1 MLNQIQQID
10 RKLDLDLDISKYE
23 SKTQEIAKQILSGTE
38 KSSVWAKLS
47 QIKDELRLD
56 DKLMAWTMAN
66 DGLRVQLFRLIDCL
80 PALQSKA
87 EIARHMQEYLASDA
101 VEVPALRS
109 LLNFST
115 DNPHSIT
122 ATAAAT
128 TLATTVSTLA
138 KRYICGENLAAAT
151 KSIERLRRDRLAF
164 TMDLLGEAVISEVE
178 AQSYLDRYL
187 AMMEN
192 LSDRAKNWEIVEQID
207 RSSGEDLKRVQVSVK
222 LSALYSQFDPL
233 APIETTA
240 KVSEPARVLLRK
252 AKELGCGIHFD
263 MEQYEFKSLTLQILK
278 QVLTEPEFID
288 RTDVGITLQGYL
300 RDSERDLHELIEW
313 AKERGRPITV
323 RLVKGA
329 YWDRE
334 TIRAHQQGWAVPV
347 FFDKVSTDANYERLI
362 QILLENHQYLYA
374 AIGSHNARSLAKA
387 IAIVQTLNIPSR
399 SFEVQCLYG
408 MGDRFTKAIADM
420 GYRVRVYCP
429 FGELIPG
436 MSYLIRRLLE
446 NTANSSF
453 LRMSNESRELA
464 ELVAAPVMTDRDRT
478 YTSAPATTSFDGF
491 VRETLPCKGRASS
504 GFVNAS
510 DLDYAIASDRDAAHT
525 ALEQVRD
532 RFGEIYLPIIDGRT
546 VATENYIESVNPAN
560 STQVVGKIGLASIE
574 QADAAVKSAKSAFTS
589 WKQLSAQRRGDI
601 LRQAADLMESQRAE
615 LAAWITW
622 EVAKPIRESD
632 AEVSEAIDFCR
643 YYAKEM
649 ERLESGVQRNLPGE
663 DNTYIYQP
671 RGVVVVISP
680 WNFPLAIAMGMSVAA
695 IAAGNPVILKP
706 AEQSSVIGAK
716 IGEILQAAGLPT
728 GVFTYLPAKGSTV
741 GAHLVKHPDVHLI
754 AFTGSQQVGCQIV
767 AEAAILRPNQKHMK
781 RVIAEMGGKNGIII
795 DESADLDQA
804 VVGVMNSTFGF
815 AGQKCSACSRAIV
828 LAPVY
833 DNFLDRLVAATKSLT
848 VGEAY
853 LPDTKLSAVIDAAA
867 QANIQRYIEQGK
879 ETAKLALEMPVPD
892 RGFYVSPTIFSE
904 VAPDSAIAQE
914 EIFGPVLAV
923 IKANNFDEALAIAN
937 GTNFALTGGLYS
949 RTPSHIDRAYREFE
963 VGNLYINRGITGAL
977 VDRHPFG
984 GFKLSGIGSKAGGR
998 DYLLQFLEPRS
1009 ITENTQR
1016 QGFAPGIVS

>member
-1 MLNQIQQID
+1 MISQTQQ
-10 RKLDLDLDISKYE
+10 KNLVSNLDTSKYE
-23 SKTQEIAKQILSGTE
+23 AKTQEIAKKILSGSE
-38 KSSVWAKLS
+38 KSSLWAKLS
-47 QIKDELRLD
+47 QLKDDLRLD
-56 DKLMAWTMAN
+56 DKLMAWTMEN
-66 DGLRVQLFRLIDCL
+66 EGLRVQLFRLIDCL
-80 PALQSKA
+80 PALQSKS
-87 EIARHMQEYLASDA
+87 EIARHMHEYLASNA
-101 VEVPALRS
+101 VDVPALRS

-115 DNPHSIT
+115 DNPNSIT
-122 ATAAAT
+122 ATTAAIALST
-128 TLATTVSTLA
+128 SVATLA
-138 KRYICGENLAAAT
+138 KRYICGENLPEAT
-151 KSIERLRRDRLAF
+151 KSIERLRRDRFAF

-178 AQSYLDRYL
+178 AGDYLNRYI
-187 AMMEN
+187 AMMED
-192 LSDRAKNWEIVEQID
+192 LSSKAKSWGLIDQID
-207 RSSGEDLKRVQVSVK
+207 QADGEALKRVQVSVK
-222 LSALYSQFDPL
+222 LSAFYSQFDPL
-233 APIETTA
+233 DPVKTTE
-240 KVSEPARVLLRK
+240 KVSEPARILLRK

-278 QVLTEPEFID
+278 QVLTEPEFCD

-300 RDSERDLHELIEW
+300 RDSEQDLLALVEW
-313 AKERGRPITV
+313 AKQRGKPVTV

-334 TIRAHQQGWAVPV
+334 TIRSYQQAWALPV
-347 FFDKVSTDANYERLI
+347 FSDKVSTDANYESLI
-362 QILLENHQYLYA
+362 QILLENYQYLYA

-399 SFEVQCLYG
+399 AFEAQCLYG
-408 MGDRFTKAIADM
+408 MGDKFAKAIADM

-453 LRMSNESRELA
+453 LRMSGSESRSIN
-464 ELVAAPVMTDRDRT
+464 ELVASPVMTDRDFNYKGAR
-478 YTSAPATTSFDGF
+478 AVNVFDGF
-491 VRETLPCKGRASS
+491 VNSS
-504 GFVNAS
+504 
-510 DLDYAIASDRDAAHT
+510 DRDYAITSDREAAQT
-525 ALEQVRD
+525 ALQTVRNQL
-532 RFGEIYLPIIDGRT
+532 GKTYLPIINGQA
-546 VATENYIESVNPAN
+546 VQTESYAESVNPAN
-560 STQVVGKIGLASIE
+560 SSEVVGKIGLASIE
-574 QADAAVKSAKSAFTS
+574 QADEAVKYAKTAFAGWKKLSAK
-589 WKQLSAQRRGDI
+589 QRGDI
-601 LRQAADLMESQRAE
+601 LRKAADIMETQREE
-615 LAAWITW
+615 LTAWICW
-622 EVAKPIRESD
+622 EVAKPIREGD

-649 ERLESGVQRNLPGE
+649 ERLESGEQRNIPGE

-680 WNFPLAIAMGMSVAA
+680 WNFPFAIALGMSVAA
-695 IAAGNPVILKP
+695 IAAGNTVILKP
-706 AEQSSVIGAK
+706 AEQSSVIGSK
-716 IGEILQAAGLPT
+716 IAEVLQAAGLPI

-741 GAHLVKHPDVHLI
+741 GSHLVKHPDVHLI

-767 AEAAILRPNQKHMK
+767 TEASILRSRQKHMK
-781 RVIAEMGGKNGIII
+781 RVIAEMGGKNGIIV

-833 DNFLDRLVAATKSLT
+833 DNFLERLVEATRSLK
-848 VGEAY
+848 VGEAH
-853 LPDTKLSAVIDAAA
+853 LPDTKLSAVIDGAA
-867 QANIQRYIEQGK
+867 QRNIQGYIAKGK
-879 ETAKLALEMPVPD
+879 ETAKLAYEGQVPD
-892 RGFYVSPTIFSE
+892 HGFYVSPTIFSD
-904 VAPDSAIAQE
+904 VDPDSAIAQE

-923 IKANNFDEALAIAN
+923 IKAQSFDEAIAIAN

-949 RTPSHIDRAYREFE
+949 RTPSHIERAYREFE

-1016 QGFAPGIVS
+1016 QGFAPLDGIE

>member
-1 MLNQIQQID
+1 MTAQAQQSDRIFGTSIEID
-10 RKLDLDLDISKYE
+10 KYE
-23 SKTQEIAKQILSGTE
+23 SLTQEIAQQILSGTDRD
-38 KSSVWAKLS
+38 SIWAKLS
-47 QIKDELRLD
+47 QLKDDLRID
-56 DKLMAWTMAN
+56 DKLMAWTMEN

-101 VEVPALRS
+101 IEVPALRS

-115 DNPHSIT
+115 DNPNSIT

-128 TLATTVSTLA
+128 TLATAVATLA
-138 KRYICGENLAAAT
+138 KRYICGENLAAASKT
-151 KSIERLRRDRLAF
+151 IERLRRERLAF
-164 TMDLLGEAVISEVE
+164 TLDLLGEAVISEME
-178 AQSYLDRYL
+178 AQGYLDRYL
-187 AMMEN
+187 AIMAD
-192 LSDRAKNWEIVEQID
+192 LTDRAQKWDTNLQID
-207 RSSGEDLKRVQVSVK
+207 RADGETLHRVQVSVK
-222 LSALYSQFDPL
+222 LSALYSQFDPID
-233 APIETTA
+233 PIKTTE
-240 KVSEPARVLLRK
+240 KVSEPARILLRK
-252 AKELGCGIHFD
+252 AKELGCDLHFD

-278 QVLTEPEFID
+278 QVLIEPEFRD

-300 RDSERDLHELIEW
+300 RDTERDLVELIAW
-313 AKERGRPITV
+313 AKERGQPITV

-334 TIRAHQQGWAVPV
+334 TIHAHQQGWAVPV
-347 FFDKVSTDANYERLI
+347 FFDKVSTDANYERLT
-362 QILLENHQYLYA
+362 QILLEHHQYLYA

-387 IAIVQTLNIPSR
+387 IAIVRELKIPSR
-399 SFEVQCLYG
+399 AVEFQCLYG
-408 MGDRFTKAIADM
+408 MGDKFTKAIADM

-453 LRMSNESRELA
+453 LRISGSASRDLA
-464 ELVAAPVMTDRDRT
+464 KLVAAPVMTDRDLN
-478 YTSAPATTSFDGF
+478 YNGAPASNSF
-491 VRETLPCKGRASS
+491 E

-510 DLDYAIASDRDAAHT
+510 DRDYAIADERAAVQA
-525 ALEQVRD
+525 ALTKVLDQ
-532 RFGEIYLPIIDGRT
+532 FGNTYLPIIDDRS
-546 VATENYIESVNPAN
+546 VPTEDYIESVNPAN
-560 STQVVGKIGLASIE
+560 FSQVVGKIGLANIE
-574 QADAAVKSAKSAFTS
+574 QADAAVKSAKSAVTT
-589 WKQLSAQRRGDI
+589 WKQFSAQYRGDI
-601 LRQAADLMESQRAE
+601 LRRAADLMEAQRAE

-622 EVAKPIRESD
+622 EVAKPMRESD

-643 YYAKEM
+643 YYAQEM
-649 ERLESGVQRNLPGE
+649 ERIESGVQRNLPGE
-663 DNTYIYQP
+663 ENTYIYQP

-695 IAAGNPVILKP
+695 IAAGNTVILKP
-706 AEQSSVIGAK
+706 AEQSSVVGAK
-716 IGEILQAAGLPT
+716 IAEILHAAGLPV
-728 GVFTYLPAKGSTV
+728 GVFNYLPAKGSTV

-754 AFTGSQQVGCQIV
+754 AFTGSQQVGCQII
-767 AEAAILRPNQKHMK
+767 AEAAILRPGQKHIK
-781 RVIAEMGGKNGIII
+781 RVIAEMGGKNGIIV

-833 DNFLDRLVAATKSLT
+833 DNFLDRLVAATRSLT
-848 VGEAY
+848 VGAAH
-853 LPDTKLSAVIDAAA
+853 LPDTQLSAVIDADA
-867 QANIQRYIEQGK
+867 QAKIQQYITTGK

-892 RGFYVSPTIFSE
+892 DGYYVSPTIFSE
-904 VAPDSAIAQE
+904 VDPHSAIAQE

-923 IKANNFDEALAIAN
+923 IKAANFDEALSIAN
-937 GTNFALTGGLYS
+937 DTNFALTGGLYS
-949 RTPSHIDRAYREFE
+949 RTPSHIDRAYQEFE

-977 VDRHPFG
+977 VDRQPFG
-984 GFKLSGIGSKAGGR
+984 GFKLSGVGSKAGGR

-1016 QGFAPGIVS
+1016 QGFAPSVLT

>member
-1 MLNQIQQID
+1 MVSQTQQAGRSFD
-10 RKLDLDLDISKYE
+10 TSLDASKYE
-23 SKTQEIAKQILSGTE
+23 AKTQEIAKKILSGND
-38 KSSVWAKLS
+38 KSSFWSKLS

-56 DKLMAWTMAN
+56 DKLMAWTMEN
-66 DGLRVQLFRLIDCL
+66 EGLRVQLFRLIDCL

-101 VEVPALRS
+101 VEVPALRA

-115 DNPHSIT
+115 DNPNSIP

-128 TLATTVSTLA
+128 TLSTAVATLA
-138 KRYICGENLAAAT
+138 KRYICGENLSEAT
-151 KSIERLRRDRLAF
+151 KSIEKLRRDRFGF

-178 AQSYLDRYL
+178 AGEYLNRYI
-187 AMMEN
+187 AMMED
-192 LSDRAKNWEIVEQID
+192 LSGKAKAWGLIDQID
-207 RSSGEDLKRVQVSVK
+207 KADGEELKRVQVSVK
-222 LSALYSQFDPL
+222 LSAFYSQFDPL
-233 APIETTA
+233 DPVKTTE
-240 KVSEPARVLLRK
+240 KVSEPARILLRK
-252 AKELGCGIHFD
+252 AQILGCGIHFD

-278 QVLTEPEFID
+278 QVLMEPEFRD

-300 RDSERDLHELIEW
+300 RDSEKDLRDLVEW
-313 AKERGRPITV
+313 AKLRGKPVTV

-334 TIRAHQQGWAVPV
+334 TIRSYQQGWALPV
-347 FFDKVSTDANYERLI
+347 FSDKVSTDANYERLI

-399 SFEVQCLYG
+399 AFETQCLYG
-408 MGDRFTKAIADM
+408 MGDKFAKAIADM

-429 FGELIPG
+429 FGDLIPG

-453 LRMSNESRELA
+453 LRISGEGVDISKLI
-464 ELVAAPVMTDRDRT
+464 AAPVMTERDAN
-478 YTSAPATTSFDGF
+478 YNGAPALNIFDGF
-491 VRETLPCKGRASS
+491 VNSS
-504 GFVNAS
+504 
-510 DLDYAIASDRDAAHT
+510 DRDYAINEERETAQT
-525 ALEQVRD
+525 ALQQVR
-532 RFGEIYLPIIDGRT
+532 RQLGKTYLPIINGQSVQTD
-546 VATENYIESVNPAN
+546 NYVESVNPAN
-560 STQVVGKIGLASIE
+560 SSQVVGKIGLASIE
-574 QADAAVKSAKSAFTS
+574 QAEEAVQVAKNAFASWKKLSAKE
-589 WKQLSAQRRGDI
+589 RGDI
-601 LRQAADLMESQRAE
+601 LRKAADIMEEKREE
-615 LAAWITW
+615 LVAWICW
-622 EVAKPIRESD
+622 EVAKPIREGD
-632 AEVSEAIDFCR
+632 GEVSEAIDFCR

-680 WNFPLAIAMGMSVAA
+680 WNFPFAIALGMSVGA
-695 IAAGNPVILKP
+695 IAAGNTVILKP

-716 IGEILQAAGLPT
+716 IAEVLQAVGLPQ

-741 GAHLVKHPDVHLI
+741 GSHLVKHPDVHLI

-767 AEAAILRPNQKHMK
+767 TEASILRPKQKHMK
-781 RVIAEMGGKNGIII
+781 RVIAEMGGKNGIIV

-804 VVGVMNSTFGF
+804 VVGVMNSAFGF

-833 DNFLDRLVAATKSLT
+833 DNFLERLVEATRSLK
-848 VGEAY
+848 VGEAH
-853 LPDTKLSAVIDAAA
+853 LPDTKFSAVIDGAA
-867 QANIQRYIEQGK
+867 QKNILNYIAKGK
-879 ETAKLALEMPVPD
+879 ETAKLAFEGEVPNH
-892 RGFYVSPTIFSE
+892 GFYVPPTIFSD
-904 VAPDSAIAQE
+904 VDPDSAIAQE

-923 IKANNFDEALAIAN
+923 IKAQSFDEALAIAN

-949 RTPSHIDRAYREFE
+949 RTPSHIERAYREFE

-1016 QGFAPGIVS
+1016 QGFAPLDGIE

>member
-1 MLNQIQQID
+1 MTVQIQPID
-10 RKLDLDLDISKYE
+10 RDFDISPEIDKYE
-23 SKTQEIAKQILSGTE
+23 STTQELANRILSGTDRD
-38 KSSVWAKLS
+38 SIWAKLS
-47 QIKDELRLD
+47 QLKEDLRID
-56 DKLMAWTMAN
+56 DKLMAWTMEN
-66 DGLRVQLFRLIDCL
+66 ESLRVQLFRLIDCL

-101 VEVPALRS
+101 IEVPALRS

-115 DNPHSIT
+115 DNPNSIT

-128 TLATTVSTLA
+128 TLATAVATLA
-138 KRYICGENLAAAT
+138 KRYICGENLAAASKT
-151 KSIERLRRDRLAF
+151 IERLRRERLAF
-164 TMDLLGEAVISEVE
+164 TLDLLGEAVISETE
-178 AQSYLDRYL
+178 AQAYLDRYL
-187 AMMEN
+187 AIMAD
-192 LSDRAKNWEIVEQID
+192 LTDRAKNWQPIVQID
-207 RSSGEDLKRVQVSVK
+207 RAEDIALPRVQVSVK
-222 LSALYSQFDPL
+222 LSALYSQFDPID
-233 APIETTA
+233 PIKTTA
-240 KVSEPARVLLRK
+240 KVSEPARILLRR

-278 QVLTEPEFID
+278 QILIEPEFRD
-288 RTDVGITLQGYL
+288 RTDIGITLQGYL
-300 RDSERDLHELIEW
+300 RDSERDLIELIAW
-313 AKERGRPITV
+313 AKERGQPITV

-334 TIRAHQQGWAVPV
+334 TIHAHQQGWAVPV
-347 FFDKVSTDANYERLI
+347 FFDKVSTDANYERLV
-362 QILLENHQYLYA
+362 QILLEHHQYLYA

-387 IAIVQTLNIPSR
+387 IAIVQALNIPHR
-399 SFEVQCLYG
+399 AFEVQCLYG
-408 MGDRFTKAIADM
+408 MGDKFTKAIASM

-453 LRMSNESRELA
+453 LRISSESRDLA
-464 ELVAAPVMTDRDRT
+464 KLVAAPVMSDRDRT
-478 YTSAPATTSFDGF
+478 YTGAPATTSFDGF
-491 VRETLPCKGRASS
+491 I
-504 GFVNAS
+504 NAS
-510 DLDYAIASDRDAAHT
+510 DRDYAIADERTAVQAALNKVLT
-525 ALEQVRD
+525 E
-532 RFGEIYLPIIDGRT
+532 FGNTYLPIIDGRT
-546 VATENYIESVNPAN
+546 VETENYIESVNPAN
-560 STQVVGKIGLASIE
+560 SSQVVGKIGLADIQQAESAIE
-574 QADAAVKSAKSAFTS
+574 AAKSAFTT
-589 WKQLSAQRRGDI
+589 WKKLSAKHRGEI
-601 LRQAADLMESQRAE
+601 LRTAADLMETRRAE

-622 EVAKPIRESD
+622 EVAKPMRESD

-643 YYAKEM
+643 YYAQEM

-695 IAAGNPVILKP
+695 IAAGNTVILKP
-706 AEQSSVIGAK
+706 AEQSSVVGAK
-716 IGEILQAAGLPT
+716 IAEILHAAGLPA
-728 GVFTYLPAKGSTV
+728 GVFNYLPAIGSTV

-754 AFTGSQQVGCQIV
+754 AFTGSQQVGCQII
-767 AEAAILRPNQKHMK
+767 AEAAILRPGQKHIK
-781 RVIAEMGGKNGIII
+781 RVIAEMGGKNGIIV

-833 DNFLDRLVAATKSLT
+833 DNFRDRLVAATRSLT
-848 VGEAY
+848 VGAAH
-853 LPDTKLSAVIDAAA
+853 LPDTQLSAVIDADA
-867 QANIQRYIEQGK
+867 QAKIQHYIAKGK

-892 RGFYVSPTIFSE
+892 GGFYISPTIFSD
-904 VAPDSAIAQE
+904 VDPHSAIAQE

-923 IKANNFDEALAIAN
+923 IKAANFDEALNIAN
-937 GTNFALTGGLYS
+937 DTNFALTGGLYS
-949 RTPSHIDRAYREFE
+949 RTPSHIDRAYQEFE

-977 VDRHPFG
+977 VDRQPFG
-984 GFKLSGIGSKAGGR
+984 GFKLSGVGSKAGGR

-1016 QGFAPGIVS
+1016 QGFAPSVQMD

>member
-1 MLNQIQQID
+1 VVSQTQQANS
-10 RKLDLDLDISKYE
+10 KFESSLDISRYE
-23 SKTQEIAKQILSGTE
+23 AKTQEIAKKILSGTE
-38 KSSVWAKLS
+38 KSSLWAKLS
-47 QIKDELRLD
+47 QLKDELRLD
-56 DKLMAWTMAN
+56 DKLMAWTMEN
-66 DGLRVQLFRLIDCL
+66 EGLRVQLFRLIDCL

-101 VEVPALRS
+101 VEVPALRA

-115 DNPHSIT
+115 DNPNSIT
-122 ATAAAT
+122 AIAAAT
-128 TLATTVSTLA
+128 TLSTAVGTLA
-138 KRYICGENLAAAT
+138 KRYICGENLGEAT
-151 KSIERLRRDRLAF
+151 KSIEKLRRDRFGF

-178 AQSYLDRYL
+178 AEGYLNRYIG
-187 AMMEN
+187 MMED
-192 LSDRAKNWEIVEQID
+192 LSNKAKNWGLIDQID
-207 RSSGEDLKRVQVSVK
+207 KADSEELKRVQVSVK
-222 LSALYSQFDPL
+222 LSAFYSQFDPL
-233 APIETTA
+233 DPIKTTER
-240 KVSEPARVLLRK
+240 VSEPARVLLRK
-252 AKELGCGIHFD
+252 AQALGCGIHFD

-278 QVLTEPEFID
+278 QVLTEPEFCD
-288 RTDVGITLQGYL
+288 RSDVGITIQGYL
-300 RDSERDLHELIEW
+300 RDSEQDLLELVAW
-313 AKERGRPITV
+313 AKQRGKPVTV

-334 TIRAHQQGWAVPV
+334 TIRSYQQGWALPV
-347 FFDKVSTDANYERLI
+347 FSDKVSTDANYERLI

-399 SFEVQCLYG
+399 AFEAQCLYG
-408 MGDRFTKAIADM
+408 MGDKFAKAIADM

-429 FGELIPG
+429 FGDLIPG

-453 LRMSNESRELA
+453 LRISGSESRSIN
-464 ELVAAPVMTDRDRT
+464 ELVAAPVITDRDRNYAGT
-478 YTSAPATTSFDGF
+478 PVQNVFDN
-491 VRETLPCKGRASS
+491 
-504 GFVNAS
+504 FVNSS
-510 DLDYAIASDRDAAHT
+510 DRDYAITSDREAAQA
-525 ALEQVRD
+525 ALQKVRNQL
-532 RFGEIYLPIIDGRT
+532 GKTYLPIINGQA
-546 VATENYIESVNPAN
+546 VQTENYVESVNPAN
-560 STQVVGKIGLASIE
+560 SSEVVGKIGLASIE
-574 QADAAVKSAKSAFTS
+574 QAEEAVKSAKSAFAS
-589 WKQLSAQRRGDI
+589 WKKLSAKQRGDI
-601 LRQAADLMESQRAE
+601 LRKAADIMEDQREE
-615 LAAWITW
+615 LIAWICW
-622 EVAKPIRESD
+622 EVAKPIREGD
-632 AEVSEAIDFCR
+632 GEVSEAIDFCR

-649 ERLESGVQRNLPGE
+649 ERLESGVQRHIPGE

-680 WNFPLAIAMGMSVAA
+680 WNFPFAIALGMSVAA
-695 IAAGNPVILKP
+695 IAAGNTVILKP

-716 IGEILQAAGLPT
+716 IAEVLQAAGLPT

-741 GAHLVKHPDVHLI
+741 GSHLVKHPDVHLI

-767 AEAAILRPNQKHMK
+767 TDASILRPKQKHMK
-781 RVIAEMGGKNGIII
+781 RVIAEMGGKNGIIV

-804 VVGVMNSTFGF
+804 VVGVMNSSFGF

-828 LAPVY
+828 LAPIY
-833 DNFLDRLVAATKSLT
+833 DNFMERLVEATRSLI
-848 VGEAY
+848 VGDAH

-867 QANIQRYIEQGK
+867 QRNIQNYIAKGK
-879 ETAKLALEMPVPD
+879 ETAKLAYEGEVPNH
-892 RGFYVSPTIFSE
+892 GFYVSPTIFGD
-904 VAPDSAIAQE
+904 VDPNSAIAQE

-923 IKANNFDEALAIAN
+923 IKAQSFDEALAIAN
-937 GTNFALTGGLYS
+937 GTDFALTGGLYS
-949 RTPSHIDRAYREFE
+949 RTPSHIERAYREFE

-1016 QGFAPGIVS
+1016 QGFAPLDGIE

>member
-1 MLNQIQQID
+1 MTVQIQQID
-10 RKLDLDLDISKYE
+10 RNLDPVVDIDRYE
-23 SKTQEIAKQILSGTE
+23 SKTQAIANRILSGTDRD
-38 KSSVWAKLS
+38 SMWSRLS
-47 QIKDELRLD
+47 QFKEDLRID
-56 DKLMAWTMAN
+56 DKLMAWTMEN
-66 DGLRVQLFRLIDCL
+66 EGLRVQLFRLIDCL

-87 EIARHMQEYLASDA
+87 EIARHMQAYLASDSID
-101 VEVPALRS
+101 VPALRS

-115 DNPHSIT
+115 DNPNSIT

-128 TLATTVSTLA
+128 TLATAVSTLA
-138 KRYICGENLAAAT
+138 KRYICGENLAAASKT
-151 KSIERLRRDRLAF
+151 IERLRRDRLAF
-164 TMDLLGEAVISEVE
+164 TLDLLGEAVISEAE
-178 AQSYLDRYL
+178 AQAYLDRYL
-187 AMMEN
+187 AIMAD
-192 LSDRAKNWEIVEQID
+192 LTDRAKNWESIAQID
-207 RSSGEDLKRVQVSVK
+207 LAEGSIIPRIQVSVK
-222 LSALYSQFDPL
+222 LSALYSQFDPID
-233 APIETTA
+233 PVTTTA

-278 QVLTEPEFID
+278 QLLIEPEFRD
-288 RTDVGITLQGYL
+288 RTDVGITIQGYL
-300 RDSERDLHELIEW
+300 RGSERDLIDLIAW
-313 AKERGRPITV
+313 AKERDRPITV

-334 TIRAHQQGWAVPV
+334 TIQAHQQGWPVPV
-347 FFDKVSTDANYERLI
+347 FFDKVSTDANYERLV

-387 IAIVQTLNIPSR
+387 IAIVQTLNIPHR
-399 SFEVQCLYG
+399 AFEVQCLYG
-408 MGDRFTKAIADM
+408 MGDKFTKAIANM

-453 LRMSNESRELA
+453 LRMSSESQDLTK
-464 ELVAAPVMTDRDRT
+464 LVAAPVMTDRDRH
-478 YTSAPATTSFDGF
+478 YDNAPASNSFEGF
-491 VRETLPCKGRASS
+491 T
-504 GFVNAS
+504 NAS
-510 DLDYAIASDRDAAHT
+510 DRDYAIATERTAVET
-525 ALEQVRD
+525 ALTKVLGE
-532 RFGEIYLPIIDGRT
+532 FGKTYLPIIDSRT
-546 VATENYIESVNPAN
+546 IQTENYVESINPAN
-560 STQVVGKIGLASIE
+560 SSQVIGKIGLASIE
-574 QADAAVKSAKSAFTS
+574 QADAAVKSAKSAFTA
-589 WKQLSAQRRGDI
+589 WKQLSAQHRGDI
-601 LRQAADLMESQRAE
+601 LRRAADLMETQRAE

-643 YYAKEM
+643 YYALEM

-671 RGVVVVISP
+671 RGVVAVISP

-695 IAAGNPVILKP
+695 IAAGNTVILKP
-706 AEQSSVIGAK
+706 AEQSSVVGAK
-716 IGEILQAAGLPT
+716 IAEILQAAGLPA
-728 GVFTYLPAKGSTV
+728 GVFNYLPGIGSTI
-741 GAHLVKHPDVHLI
+741 GAHLVEHPDVSLI
-754 AFTGSQQVGCQIV
+754 AFTGSQQVGCQII
-767 AEAAILRPNQKHMK
+767 ASAAILRPGQKHIK
-781 RVIAEMGGKNGIII
+781 RVIAEMGGKNGIIV
-795 DESADLDQA
+795 DESADLDRA

-815 AGQKCSACSRAIV
+815 AGQKCSACSRTIV

-833 DNFLDRLVAATKSLT
+833 DNFLDRLVAATRSLT
-848 VGEAY
+848 VGAAH

-867 QANIQRYIEQGK
+867 QSKIQEYIAKGK
-879 ETAKLALEMPVPD
+879 QTAKLALEMPVPD
-892 RGFYVSPTIFSE
+892 GGFYVSPTIFSE
-904 VAPDSAIAQE
+904 VDPHSAIAQE

-923 IKANNFDEALAIAN
+923 IKATNFDAALNIAN
-937 GTNFALTGGLYS
+937 DTNFALTGGLYS

-977 VDRHPFG
+977 VDRQPFG
-984 GFKLSGIGSKAGGR
+984 GFKLSGVGSKAGGR

-1016 QGFAPGIVS
+1016 QGFAPSVLT

>member
-1 MLNQIQQID
+1 MLEQMQQVTQ
-10 RKLDLDLDISKYE
+10 KSDLDLDISKYE
-23 SKTQEIAKQILSGTE
+23 SPTQAIAKQILSGAE
-38 KSSVWAKLS
+38 RSSIWAKIS
-47 QIKDELRLD
+47 QIKDELRID

-87 EIARHMQEYLASDA
+87 EVARHMQEYLASDA

-115 DNPHSIT
+115 DNPHSIA

-128 TLATTVSTLA
+128 TLATAIATLA

-151 KSIERLRRDRLAF
+151 KTIERLRRDRLAF
-164 TMDLLGEAVISEVE
+164 TMDLLGEAVISETE
-178 AQSYLDRYL
+178 AKSYLDRYL

-192 LSDRAKNWEIVEQID
+192 LANEAKNWGNVDRID
-207 RSSGEDLKRVQVSVK
+207 RANGDALDRVQVSVK

-233 APIETTA
+233 APVKTTE
-240 KVSEPARVLLRK
+240 KVSEPARILLRT
-252 AKELGCGIHFD
+252 AKELGCGVHFD

-278 QVLTEPEFID
+278 QVLTEPEFSD
-288 RTDVGITLQGYL
+288 RTDIGITLQGYL
-300 RDSERDLHELIEW
+300 RDSERDLLELISW

-334 TIRAHQQGWAVPV
+334 TIHAHQQGWAVPV
-347 FFDKVSTDANYERLI
+347 FFDKVSTDANYERLT

-387 IAIVQTLNIPSR
+387 IAIVQALDIPSR
-399 SFEVQCLYG
+399 AFEVQCLYG
-408 MGDRFTKAIADM
+408 MGDKFTKAIADM

-453 LRMSNESRELA
+453 LRISGESRDLA
-464 ELVAAPVMTDRDRT
+464 QLVAAPVITDRDRD
-478 YTSAPATTSFDGF
+478 YTGAPASNHFD
-491 VRETLPCKGRASS
+491 

-510 DLDYAIASDRDAAHT
+510 DRDYAIVGEREAAQS
-525 ALEQVRD
+525 ALQTVRD
-532 RFGEIYLPIIDGRT
+532 RFGQTYLPIIDGRA
-546 VATENYIESVNPAN
+546 VPTEDYIESVNPAKCE
-560 STQVVGKIGLASIE
+560 QIVGKIGLASIE
-574 QADAAVKSAKSAFTS
+574 QADTAVKSAKLAFTA
-589 WKQLSAQRRGDI
+589 WKQLSARHRGDI
-601 LRQAADLMESQRAE
+601 LRKAADLMEAQRAE

-649 ERLESGVQRNLPGE
+649 ERLESGTQRNIPGE

-695 IAAGNPVILKP
+695 IAAGNTVILKP
-706 AEQSSVIGAK
+706 AEQSSVVGAK
-716 IGEILQAAGLPT
+716 IAEILQAAGLPAV
-728 GVFTYLPAKGSTV
+728 VFTYLPAIGATV
-741 GAHLVKHPDVHLI
+741 GAHLVKHPDVHTI

-767 AEAAILRPNQKHMK
+767 AEAAILRPKQKHMK

-833 DNFLDRLVAATKSLT
+833 DNFVNRLVAATRSLT
-848 VGEAY
+848 IGAAH
-853 LPDTKLSAVIDAAA
+853 LPDTKLSAVIDADA
-867 QANIQRYIEQGK
+867 QANIQRYIALGK

-923 IKANNFDEALAIAN
+923 IKAESFDQALTIAN
-937 GTNFALTGGLYS
+937 NTNFALTGGLYS
-949 RTPSHIDRAYREFE
+949 RTPSHIDRAYQEFE

-1016 QGFAPGIVS
+1016 QGFAPSVLT

>member
-1 MLNQIQQID
+1 MLNQVQQLNQ
-10 RKLDLDLDISKYE
+10 KSDLDLDISKYE
-23 SKTQEIAKQILSGTE
+23 SNTQVIAKRILSGTE

-47 QIKDELRLD
+47 QIKDELRLN

-87 EIARHMQEYLASDA
+87 EIARHMQEYLASNA

-122 ATAAAT
+122 AAAAAT

-151 KSIERLRRDRLAF
+151 KTIERLRRDRLAF
-164 TMDLLGEAVISEVE
+164 TMDLLGEAVISELE

-187 AMMEN
+187 AMMED
-192 LSDRAKNWEIVEQID
+192 LADKAKNWETID
-207 RSSGEDLKRVQVSVK
+207 RIDKADGESLNRVQVSVK
-222 LSALYSQFDPL
+222 LSAFYSQFDPID
-233 APIETTA
+233 PITTTQ
-240 KVSEPARVLLRK
+240 KVSEPARILLRK

-263 MEQYEFKSLTLQILK
+263 MEQYEFKSLTLEILK

-300 RDSERDLHELIEW
+300 RDSERDLRELVEW
-313 AKERGRPITV
+313 AKERGRPVTV

-362 QILLENHQYLYA
+362 QILLEHHQYLYA

-399 SFEVQCLYG
+399 AFEVQCLYG
-408 MGDRFTKAIADM
+408 MGDKFTKAIADM

-453 LRMSNESRELA
+453 LRISGESPDLA
-464 ELVAAPVMTDRDRT
+464 ELTAAPIMTDLDRT
-478 YTSAPATTSFDGF
+478 YNGAPATNSFD
-491 VRETLPCKGRASS
+491 

-510 DLDYAIASDRDAAHT
+510 DRDFAIASDRDISQT
-525 ALEQVRD
+525 ALEKVRD
-532 RFGEIYLPIIDGRT
+532 RFGEIYLPIIDGQI
-546 VATENYIESVNPAN
+546 VQTENYIESVNPAN

-589 WKQLSAQRRGDI
+589 WKQLSAHQRGDI
-601 LRQAADLMESQRAE
+601 LRKAADLMESQRAE

-632 AEVSEAIDFCR
+632 GEVSEAIDFCR

-680 WNFPLAIAMGMSVAA
+680 WNFPFAIALGMSAAA
-695 IAAGNPVILKP
+695 IAAGNTAILKP
-706 AEQSSVIGAK
+706 AEQSSVVGAK
-716 IGEILQAAGLPT
+716 IAEIFQAAGLPP

-828 LAPVY
+828 LSPVY
-833 DNFLDRLVAATKSLT
+833 DNFLDRLVAATRSLT
-848 VGEAY
+848 VGDAH

-867 QANIQRYIEQGK
+867 QANIQRYITIGK

-904 VAPDSAIAQE
+904 VDPNSAIAQE

-923 IKANNFDEALAIAN
+923 IKADNFDAALSIAN

-949 RTPSHIDRAYREFE
+949 RTPSHIDRAYQEFE

-1016 QGFAPGIVS
+1016 QGFAPSVLT

>member
-1 MLNQIQQID
+1 MISQTQQANLGFSNGFD
-10 RKLDLDLDISKYE
+10 SSLDASKYE
-23 SKTQEIAKQILSGTE
+23 AKTQEIAKKILSGTE
-38 KSSVWAKLS
+38 KSSIWAKLS
-47 QIKDELRLD
+47 QLKDDLRLD
-56 DKLMAWTMAN
+56 DKLMAWTMEN
-66 DGLRVQLFRLIDCL
+66 EGLRVQLFRLIDCL

-101 VEVPALRS
+101 VEVPALRA

-115 DNPHSIT
+115 DNPNSIT
-122 ATAAAT
+122 AIAAAT
-128 TLATTVSTLA
+128 TLSTAVGTLA
-138 KRYICGENLAAAT
+138 KRYICGENLTEAS
-151 KSIERLRRDRLAF
+151 KSIEKMRRDRFAF

-178 AQSYLDRYL
+178 AEGYLNRYIG
-187 AMMEN
+187 MMQD
-192 LSDRAKNWEIVEQID
+192 LSNKAKNWSVVDQID
-207 RSSGEDLKRVQVSVK
+207 KADGESLNRVQVSVK
-222 LSALYSQFDPL
+222 LSAFYSQFDPL
-233 APIETTA
+233 DPIKTTE
-240 KVSEPARVLLRK
+240 KVSEPARILLRK
-252 AKELGCGIHFD
+252 AKELGCSIHFD

-278 QVLTEPEFID
+278 QVLTEPEFCD

-300 RDSERDLHELIEW
+300 RDSEQDLCELVEW
-313 AKERGRPITV
+313 AKKRGKPVTV

-334 TIRAHQQGWAVPV
+334 TIRSYQQGWALSV
-347 FFDKVSTDANYERLI
+347 FSDKISTDANYERLI

-399 SFEVQCLYG
+399 AFEAQCLYG
-408 MGDRFTKAIADM
+408 MGDKFAKAIAEM
-420 GYRVRVYCP
+420 GYRVCIYCS

-453 LRMSNESRELA
+453 LRISSNESRSID
-464 ELVAAPVMTDRDRT
+464 ELVAAPMMTERDRN
-478 YTSAPATTSFDGF
+478 YDGTPPRNTF
-491 VRETLPCKGRASS
+491 E
-504 GFVNAS
+504 GFVNSS
-510 DLDYAIASDRDAAHT
+510 DRDYAITSDRQASQT
-525 ALEQVRD
+525 ALQKVRD
-532 RFGEIYLPIIDGRT
+532 QLGKTYLPIINGQA
-546 VATENYIESVNPAN
+546 VPSENYVESVNPAN
-560 STQVVGKIGLASIE
+560 FSQVVGKIGLASIE
-574 QADAAVKSAKSAFTS
+574 QAEAAVKSAKTAFAT
-589 WKQLSAQRRGDI
+589 WKKLSAKQRGDI
-601 LRQAADLMESQRAE
+601 LRKAADIMEAQREE
-615 LAAWITW
+615 LVAWITW
-622 EVAKPIRESD
+622 EVAKPVREGD
-632 AEVSEAIDFCR
+632 GEVSEAIDFCR

-649 ERLESGVQRNLPGE
+649 ERLESGVQRNIPGE

-680 WNFPLAIAMGMSVAA
+680 WNFPLAIALGMSVAA
-695 IAAGNPVILKP
+695 IAAGNTVILKP

-716 IGEILQAAGLPT
+716 IAEVLQAAGLPT

-741 GAHLVKHPDVHLI
+741 GSYLVKHPDVHLI

-767 AEAAILRPNQKHMK
+767 TEASILRPNQKHMK
-781 RVIAEMGGKNGIII
+781 RVIAEMGGKNGIIV

-833 DNFLDRLVAATKSLT
+833 DNFLERLVEATRSLI
-848 VGEAY
+848 VGDAH
-853 LPDTKLSAVIDAAA
+853 LPGTKLSAVIDAAA
-867 QANIQRYIEQGK
+867 QRNIQNYIATGK
-879 ETAKLALEMPVPD
+879 ETAKLAYEGKVPD
-892 RGFYVSPTIFSE
+892 HGFYVSPTIFSD
-904 VAPDSAIAQE
+904 VDPDSAIAQE

-923 IKANNFDEALAIAN
+923 IKAQSFDEALAIAN

-949 RTPSHIDRAYREFE
+949 RTPSHIERAYREFE

-1016 QGFAPGIVS
+1016 QGFAPLDGIE

>member
-1 MLNQIQQID
+1 MVSQTQQANTGFDIS
-10 RKLDLDLDISKYE
+10 LDVSKYE
-23 SKTQEIAKQILSGTE
+23 AKTQEIAKKILSGTE
-38 KSSVWAKLS
+38 KSSLWAKLS
-47 QIKDELRLD
+47 QLKDELRLD
-56 DKLMAWTMAN
+56 DKLMAWTMEN
-66 DGLRVQLFRLIDCL
+66 EGLRVQLFRLIDCL

-87 EIARHMQEYLASDA
+87 EIARHMHEYLASDA
-101 VEVPALRS
+101 VEVPALRA

-115 DNPHSIT
+115 DNPNSIT

-128 TLATTVSTLA
+128 TLSTAVGTLA
-138 KRYICGENLAAAT
+138 KRYICGENLAEAT
-151 KSIERLRRDRLAF
+151 KSIEKMRRDRFGF

-178 AQSYLDRYL
+178 AEGYLNRYIG
-187 AMMEN
+187 MMED
-192 LSDRAKNWEIVEQID
+192 LSNKAKNWSVVEQID
-207 RSSGEDLKRVQVSVK
+207 KADGESLNRVQVSVK
-222 LSALYSQFDPL
+222 LSAFYSQFDPL
-233 APIETTA
+233 DPVKTTE
-240 KVSEPARVLLRK
+240 KVSEPARILLRK
-252 AKELGCGIHFD
+252 AQELGCGIHFD
-263 MEQYEFKSLTLQILK
+263 MEQYEFKSLTLKILK
-278 QVLTEPEFID
+278 QVLTEPEFCD

-300 RDSERDLHELIEW
+300 RDSEQDLRGLVEW
-313 AKERGRPITV
+313 AKERGKPVTV

-334 TIRAHQQGWAVPV
+334 TIRSYQQGWALPV
-347 FFDKVSTDANYERLI
+347 FSDKVSTDANYERLI
-362 QILLENHQYLYA
+362 QVLLENHQYLYA

-399 SFEVQCLYG
+399 AFEVQCLYG
-408 MGDRFTKAIADM
+408 MGDKFAKAITEM
-420 GYRVRVYCP
+420 GYRVRIYCP

-453 LRMSNESRELA
+453 LRISGSESRSVN
-464 ELVAAPVMTDRDRT
+464 ELVAAPVITDRDRN
-478 YTSAPATTSFDGF
+478 YDGTPPRNTF
-491 VRETLPCKGRASS
+491 E
-504 GFVNAS
+504 GFVNSS
-510 DLDYAIASDRDAAHT
+510 DRDYAITSDREASQT
-525 ALEQVRD
+525 ALQKVRD
-532 RFGEIYLPIIDGRT
+532 QFGKTYLPIINGQP
-546 VATENYIESVNPAN
+546 VQTENYIESVNPAN
-560 STQVVGKIGLASIE
+560 SSQLVGKIGLASIE
-574 QADAAVKSAKSAFTS
+574 QADQAVKFAKSAFAS
-589 WKQLSAQRRGDI
+589 WKKLSAKQRGDI
-601 LRQAADLMESQRAE
+601 LRKAADIMEAQREE
-615 LAAWITW
+615 LTAWICW
-622 EVAKPIRESD
+622 EVAKPIREGD
-632 AEVSEAIDFCR
+632 GEVSEAIDFCR

-649 ERLESGVQRNLPGE
+649 ERLESGVQRNIPGE

-680 WNFPLAIAMGMSVAA
+680 WNFPFAIALGMSVAA
-695 IAAGNPVILKP
+695 IAAGNAVILKP

-716 IGEILQAAGLPT
+716 IAEVLQAAGLPT

-741 GAHLVKHPDVHLI
+741 GSHLVKHPDVHLI

-767 AEAAILRPNQKHMK
+767 TEASILRPNQKHMK

-833 DNFLDRLVAATKSLT
+833 DNFLERLVEATRSLK

-853 LPDTKLSAVIDAAA
+853 LPDTKLSAVIDGAA
-867 QANIQRYIEQGK
+867 QRNIQGYIAKGK
-879 ETAKLALEMPVPD
+879 ETAKLAYEGEVPD
-892 RGFYVSPTIFSE
+892 HGFYVSPTIFSD
-904 VAPDSAIAQE
+904 VDPDSAIAQE

-923 IKANNFDEALAIAN
+923 IKAQSFDEALAIAN

-949 RTPSHIDRAYREFE
+949 RTPSHIERAYREFE

-1016 QGFAPGIVS
+1016 QGFAPLDGIE

>member
-1 MLNQIQQID
+1 MTAQIQPID
-10 RKLDLDLDISKYE
+10 RNFGNSLDTDKYE
-23 SKTQEIAKQILSGTE
+23 SQTQEIAKQILSGTDRD
-38 KSSVWAKLS
+38 SIWAKLS
-47 QIKDELRLD
+47 QLKNDLRID
-56 DKLMAWTMAN
+56 DKLMAWTMEN

-87 EIARHMQEYLASDA
+87 KIARHMQEYLTSEAI
-101 VEVPALRS
+101 EVPALRS

-128 TLATTVSTLA
+128 TLATAVGTLA
-138 KRYICGENLAAAT
+138 KRYICGENLAAASKT
-151 KSIERLRRDRLAF
+151 IERLRRERWAF
-164 TMDLLGEAVISEVE
+164 TLDLLGEAVISEAE
-178 AQSYLDRYL
+178 AQGYLDRYL
-187 AMMEN
+187 AIMTD
-192 LSDRAKNWEIVEQID
+192 LADRAQKWEPSAQID
-207 RSSGEDLKRVQVSVK
+207 WADGGALNRVQVSVK
-222 LSALYSQFDPL
+222 LSALYSQFDPID
-233 APIETTA
+233 PVKTTE
-240 KVSEPARVLLRK
+240 KVSEPARILLRK
-252 AKELGCGIHFD
+252 AKELGCDLHFD

-278 QVLTEPEFID
+278 QVLIEPEFRD
-288 RTDVGITLQGYL
+288 RTDVGMTLQGYL
-300 RDSERDLHELIEW
+300 RDTESDLLALIAW
-313 AKERGRPITV
+313 AKERGQPITV

-334 TIRAHQQGWAVPV
+334 TIHAHQQGWAVPV
-347 FFDKVSTDANYERLI
+347 FFDKVSTDANYERLT
-362 QILLENHQYLYA
+362 QILLEHHQYLYA

-387 IAIVQTLNIPSR
+387 IAIVRELKIPSR
-399 SFEVQCLYG
+399 AVEFQCLYG
-408 MGDRFTKAIADM
+408 MGDKFTKAIADM

-453 LRMSNESRELA
+453 LRMSGSESRDLA
-464 ELVAAPVMTDRDRT
+464 KLVAAPVMTDRDRN
-478 YTSAPATTSFDGF
+478 YNGAPVINSFDGF
-491 VRETLPCKGRASS
+491 T
-504 GFVNAS
+504 NAS
-510 DLDYAIASDRDAAHT
+510 DRDYAIANERAAVQT
-525 ALEQVRD
+525 ALTKVFSE
-532 RFGEIYLPIIDGRT
+532 FGNTYLPIINDRS
-546 VATENYIESVNPAN
+546 VPTEDHIESVNPAN
-560 STQVVGKIGLASIE
+560 SSQVVGKIGLASIE
-574 QADAAVKSAKSAFTS
+574 QADAAVKSAKSAFTT
-589 WKQLSAQRRGDI
+589 WKQLSAQHRGDI
-601 LRQAADLMESQRAE
+601 LRRAADLMETQRAE

-622 EVAKPIRESD
+622 EVAKPMRESD
-632 AEVSEAIDFCR
+632 AEVSEAIDFCC
-643 YYAKEM
+643 YYAQEM

-695 IAAGNPVILKP
+695 IAAGNTVVLKP
-706 AEQSSVIGAK
+706 AEQSSVVGAK
-716 IGEILQAAGLPT
+716 IAEILHAAGLPA
-728 GVFTYLPAKGSTV
+728 GVFNYLPAKGSTV

-754 AFTGSQQVGCQIV
+754 AFTGSQQVGCQII
-767 AEAAILRPNQKHMK
+767 AEAAILRPGQKQIK
-781 RVIAEMGGKNGIII
+781 RVIAEMGGKNGIIV

-833 DNFLDRLVAATKSLT
+833 DNFLDRLVAATRSLT
-848 VGEAY
+848 VGAAH
-853 LPDTKLSAVIDAAA
+853 LPDTQLSAVIDADARSK
-867 QANIQRYIEQGK
+867 IQQYITQGK

-892 RGFYVSPTIFSE
+892 DGFYVSPTIFSE
-904 VAPDSAIAQE
+904 VDPHSAIAQE

-923 IKANNFDEALAIAN
+923 IKAANFDEALSIAN
-937 GTNFALTGGLYS
+937 DTNFALTGGLYS
-949 RTPSHIDRAYREFE
+949 RTPSHIDRAYQEFE

-977 VDRHPFG
+977 VDRQPFG
-984 GFKLSGIGSKAGGR
+984 GFKLSGVGSKAGGR

-1016 QGFAPGIVS
+1016 QGFAPSVLT

>member
-1 MLNQIQQID
+1 MTAQIQPMDRNFGTSID
-10 RKLDLDLDISKYE
+10 TDKYV
-23 SKTQEIAKQILSGTE
+23 SQTQKIAQQILSGTDRD
-38 KSSVWAKLS
+38 SIWTKLA
-47 QIKDELRLD
+47 QLKNELRID
-56 DKLMAWTMAN
+56 DKLMAWTMEN

-101 VEVPALRS
+101 IEVPALRS

-128 TLATTVSTLA
+128 TLSTAVGTLA
-138 KRYICGENLAAAT
+138 KRYICGENLVAASKT
-151 KSIERLRRDRLAF
+151 IERLRRERLAF
-164 TMDLLGEAVISEVE
+164 TLDLLGEAVISEAE
-178 AQSYLDRYL
+178 AQGYLDRYL
-187 AMMEN
+187 AIMAD
-192 LSDRAKNWEIVEQID
+192 LADRAQKWEPSAQID
-207 RSSGEDLKRVQVSVK
+207 WADGGALNRVQVSVK
-222 LSALYSQFDPL
+222 LSALYSQFDPID
-233 APIETTA
+233 PVKTTE
-240 KVSEPARVLLRK
+240 KVSEPARILLRR
-252 AKELGCGIHFD
+252 AKELGCDLHFD

-278 QVLTEPEFID
+278 QVLIEPEFRD
-288 RTDVGITLQGYL
+288 RADVGITLQGYL
-300 RDSERDLHELIEW
+300 RDSERDLVELIAW
-313 AKERGRPITV
+313 AKERGQPITV

-334 TIRAHQQGWAVPV
+334 TIHAHQQGWAVPV
-347 FFDKVSTDANYERLI
+347 FFDKVSTDANYERLT
-362 QILLENHQYLYA
+362 QILLEHHQYLYA

-387 IAIVQTLNIPSR
+387 IVIVRELEIPSR
-399 SFEVQCLYG
+399 AVEFQCLYG
-408 MGDRFTKAIADM
+408 MGDKFTKAIADM

-453 LRMSNESRELA
+453 LRISGSESRDLA
-464 ELVAAPVMTDRDRT
+464 KLVAAPVMTDRDRN
-478 YTSAPATTSFDGF
+478 YNGAPASNSFDGF
-491 VRETLPCKGRASS
+491 T
-504 GFVNAS
+504 NAS
-510 DLDYAIASDRDAAHT
+510 DRDYAIANERAAVQT
-525 ALEQVRD
+525 ALAKVLDE
-532 RFGEIYLPIIDGRT
+532 FGNTYLPIINDR
-546 VATENYIESVNPAN
+546 AISTEDYIESVNPAN
-560 STQVVGKIGLASIE
+560 SSQVVGKIGLASIE
-574 QADAAVKSAKSAFTS
+574 QADAAVKSAKSAFAT
-589 WKQLSAQRRGDI
+589 WKQLSAQHRVDI
-601 LRQAADLMESQRAE
+601 LRRAADLMETQRAE

-622 EVAKPIRESD
+622 EVAKPMRESD

-643 YYAKEM
+643 YYAQEM

-695 IAAGNPVILKP
+695 IAAGNTVVLKP
-706 AEQSSVIGAK
+706 AEQSSVVGAK
-716 IGEILQAAGLPT
+716 IAEILHAAGLPA
-728 GVFTYLPAKGSTV
+728 GVFNYLPAKGSTV
-741 GAHLVKHPDVHLI
+741 GAHLVKHPDIHLI
-754 AFTGSQQVGCQIV
+754 AFTGSQQVGCQII
-767 AEAAILRPNQKHMK
+767 AASAILRPGQKHIK
-781 RVIAEMGGKNGIII
+781 RVIAEMGGKNGIIV

-833 DNFLDRLVAATKSLT
+833 DNFLDRLVAATRSLT
-848 VGEAY
+848 VGAAH
-853 LPDTKLSAVIDAAA
+853 LPDTQLSAVIDADARSK
-867 QANIQRYIEQGK
+867 IQQYITQGK

-892 RGFYVSPTIFSE
+892 DGFYVSPTIFSE
-904 VAPDSAIAQE
+904 VDPHSAIAQE

-923 IKANNFDEALAIAN
+923 IKAANFDEALSIAN
-937 GTNFALTGGLYS
+937 DTNFALTGGLYS
-949 RTPSHIDRAYREFE
+949 RTPSHIDRAYQEFE

-977 VDRHPFG
+977 VDRQPFG
-984 GFKLSGIGSKAGGR
+984 GFKLSGVGSKAGGR

-1016 QGFAPGIVS
+1016 QGFAPSVLT

>member
-1 MLNQIQQID
+1 MAVFMTAQLQQTERNSDKLPDID
-10 RKLDLDLDISKYE
+10 RYE
-23 SKTQEIAKQILSGTE
+23 LKAQVIANQMLSGRDRG
-38 KSSVWAKLS
+38 SIWSRLS
-47 QIKDELRLD
+47 QFKEDLRID
-56 DKLMAWTMAN
+56 DKLMAWTMEN

-87 EIARHMQEYLASDA
+87 EIARHMQEYLASDSI
-101 VEVPALRS
+101 EVPALRS

-115 DNPHSIT
+115 DNPNSIT

-128 TLATTVSTLA
+128 TLATAVATLA
-138 KRYICGENLAAAT
+138 KRYICGENLAAASKT
-151 KSIERLRRDRLAF
+151 IERLRRERMAF
-164 TMDLLGEAVISEVE
+164 TLDLLGEAVISETE
-178 AQSYLDRYL
+178 AQAYLDRYL
-187 AMMEN
+187 AIMADLTE
-192 LSDRAKNWEIVEQID
+192 RAKNWESIAQID
-207 RSSGEDLKRVQVSVK
+207 RADGIALPRVQVSVK

-233 APIETTA
+233 DPVKTTT
-240 KVSEPARVLLRK
+240 KVSEPARILLRT

-263 MEQYEFKSLTLQILK
+263 MEQSEFKSLTLQILK
-278 QVLTEPEFID
+278 QVLIEPEFRD
-288 RTDVGITLQGYL
+288 RTDIGITLQGYL
-300 RDSERDLHELIEW
+300 RDSERDLIDLIAW
-313 AKERGRPITV
+313 AKERDRPITV

-334 TIRAHQQGWAVPV
+334 TIQAHQQGWPVPV
-347 FFDKVSTDANYERLI
+347 FFDKVSTDANYERLT

-387 IAIVQTLNIPSR
+387 IAIVQTLNIPHR
-399 SFEVQCLYG
+399 AFEVQCLYG
-408 MGDRFTKAIADM
+408 MGDKFTKAIADM

-453 LRMSNESRELA
+453 LRISGSESPDLA
-464 ELVAAPVMTDRDRT
+464 QLVAAPVTTDRDRH
-478 YTSAPATTSFDGF
+478 YDNAPASHSFEGF
-491 VRETLPCKGRASS
+491 TNS
-504 GFVNAS
+504 
-510 DLDYAIASDRDAAHT
+510 SDRDYTVATERTTVQT
-525 ALEQVRD
+525 ALTKVLSE
-532 RFGEIYLPIIDGRT
+532 FGNTYLPIINGRT
-546 VATENYIESVNPAN
+546 VQTANYIESLNPAN
-560 STQVVGKIGLASIE
+560 SSQVVGKIGLASIE
-574 QADAAVKSAKSAFTS
+574 QANVAIKSAKSAFGT
-589 WKQLSAQRRGDI
+589 WKQFSAKHRGDI
-601 LRQAADLMESQRAE
+601 LRRAADLMETQRAE

-643 YYAKEM
+643 YYALEM

-671 RGVVVVISP
+671 RGIVVVISP

-695 IAAGNPVILKP
+695 IAAGNTVVLKP
-706 AEQSSVIGAK
+706 AEQSAVVGAK
-716 IGEILQAAGLPT
+716 IAEILHAAGLPA
-728 GVFTYLPAKGSTV
+728 GVFNYLPGIGSTV
-741 GAHLVKHPDVHLI
+741 GAHLVEHPDVSLI
-754 AFTGSQQVGCQIV
+754 AFTGSQQVGCQII
-767 AEAAILRPNQKHMK
+767 ASAAILRPGQKHIK
-781 RVIAEMGGKNGIII
+781 RVIAEMGGKNGIIV

-833 DNFLDRLVAATKSLT
+833 DNFLDRLVAATRSLT
-848 VGEAY
+848 VGAAH
-853 LPDTKLSAVIDAAA
+853 LPDTQLSAVIDAGA
-867 QANIQRYIEQGK
+867 QAKIRDYIAKGK

-892 RGFYVSPTIFSE
+892 GGFYVGPTIFSDVE
-904 VAPDSAIAQE
+904 PHSAIAQE

-923 IKANNFDEALAIAN
+923 IKATNFDEALQIAN
-937 GTNFALTGGLYS
+937 NTNFALTGGLYS

-977 VDRHPFG
+977 VDRQPFG
-984 GFKLSGIGSKAGGR
+984 GFKLSGVGSKAGGR

-1016 QGFAPGIVS
+1016 QGFAPSVLT

>member
-1 MLNQIQQID
+1 MTAQIQPID
-10 RKLDLDLDISKYE
+10 RNFGNSLDTDKYE
-23 SKTQEIAKQILSGTE
+23 SQTQEIAKQILSGTDRD
-38 KSSVWAKLS
+38 SIWAKLS
-47 QIKDELRLD
+47 QLKNDLRID
-56 DKLMAWTMAN
+56 DKLMAWTMEN

-87 EIARHMQEYLASDA
+87 EIARHMQEYLTSEAI
-101 VEVPALRS
+101 EVPALRS

-128 TLATTVSTLA
+128 TLATAVGTLA
-138 KRYICGENLAAAT
+138 KRYICGENLAAASKT
-151 KSIERLRRDRLAF
+151 IERLRRERWAF
-164 TMDLLGEAVISEVE
+164 TMDLLGEAVISEAE
-178 AQSYLDRYL
+178 AQGYLDRYL
-187 AMMEN
+187 AIMTD
-192 LSDRAKNWEIVEQID
+192 LADRAQKWEPSAQID
-207 RSSGEDLKRVQVSVK
+207 WADGGALNRVQVSVK
-222 LSALYSQFDPL
+222 LSALYSQFDPID
-233 APIETTA
+233 PIKTTA
-240 KVSEPARVLLRK
+240 KVSEPARILLRK
-252 AKELGCGIHFD
+252 AKELGCDLHFD

-278 QVLTEPEFID
+278 QVLIEPEFRD

-300 RDSERDLHELIEW
+300 RDSERDLVELIAW
-313 AKERGRPITV
+313 AKERGQPITV

-334 TIRAHQQGWAVPV
+334 TIHAHQQGWAVPV
-347 FFDKVSTDANYERLI
+347 FFDKVSTDANYERLT
-362 QILLENHQYLYA
+362 QILLEHHQYLYT

-387 IAIVQTLNIPSR
+387 IAIVQTLNIPHR
-399 SFEVQCLYG
+399 AFEVQCLYG
-408 MGDRFTKAIADM
+408 MGDKFTKAISDM

-453 LRMSNESRELA
+453 LRISGSESRDLA
-464 ELVAAPVMTDRDRT
+464 KLVAAPIMTDRDRN
-478 YTSAPATTSFDGF
+478 YNGAPVINSFDGF
-491 VRETLPCKGRASS
+491 T
-504 GFVNAS
+504 NAS
-510 DLDYAIASDRDAAHT
+510 DRDYAIANERAAVQT
-525 ALEQVRD
+525 ALTKVFSE
-532 RFGEIYLPIIDGRT
+532 FGNTYLPIINDR
-546 VATENYIESVNPAN
+546 AISTEDYIESVNPAN

-574 QADAAVKSAKSAFTS
+574 QADAAVKSAKSAFTI
-589 WKQLSAQRRGDI
+589 WKQVSAQHRGDI
-601 LRQAADLMESQRAE
+601 LRRAADLMETQRAE

-622 EVAKPIRESD
+622 EVAKPMRESD

-643 YYAKEM
+643 YYAQEM
-649 ERLESGVQRNLPGE
+649 ERIESGVQRNLPGE

-680 WNFPLAIAMGMSVAA
+680 WNFPLAIAMGMCVAA
-695 IAAGNPVILKP
+695 IAAGNTVVLKP
-706 AEQSSVIGAK
+706 AEQSSVVGAK
-716 IGEILQAAGLPT
+716 IAESLHAAGLPA
-728 GVFTYLPAKGSTV
+728 GVFNYLPAKGSTV
-741 GAHLVKHPDVHLI
+741 GAHLVKHPDIHLI
-754 AFTGSQQVGCQIV
+754 AFTGSQQVGCQII
-767 AEAAILRPNQKHMK
+767 AEAAILRPGQKHIK

-833 DNFLDRLVAATKSLT
+833 DNFLDRLVAATRSLT
-848 VGEAY
+848 VGAAH
-853 LPDTKLSAVIDAAA
+853 LPDTQLSAVIDADARSK
-867 QANIQRYIEQGK
+867 IQQYITQGK
-879 ETAKLALEMPVPD
+879 ETAKLALEMPVAD
-892 RGFYVSPTIFSE
+892 DGFYVSPTIFSE
-904 VAPDSAIAQE
+904 VDPHSAIAQE

-923 IKANNFDEALAIAN
+923 IKAANFDEALSIAN
-937 GTNFALTGGLYS
+937 DTNFALTGGLYS
-949 RTPSHIDRAYREFE
+949 RTPSHIDRAYQEFE

-977 VDRHPFG
+977 VDRQPFG
-984 GFKLSGIGSKAGGR
+984 GFKLSGVGSKAGGR

-1016 QGFAPGIVS
+1016 QGFAPSVLT

>member
-1 MLNQIQQID
+1 VVSQTQQANTGSD
-10 RKLDLDLDISKYE
+10 TSLDVSKYE
-23 SKTQEIAKQILSGTE
+23 AKTQEIAKKILSGTD
-38 KSSVWAKLS
+38 KSSLWAKLS
-47 QIKDELRLD
+47 QLKDELRLD
-56 DKLMAWTMAN
+56 DKLMAWTMEN
-66 DGLRVQLFRLIDCL
+66 EGLRVQLFRLIDCL

-87 EIARHMQEYLASDA
+87 EIARHMHEYLASDA
-101 VEVPALRS
+101 VEVPALRA

-115 DNPHSIT
+115 DNPNSIT

-128 TLATTVSTLA
+128 TLSTAVGTLA
-138 KRYICGENLAAAT
+138 KRYICGENLAEAT
-151 KSIERLRRDRLAF
+151 KSIEKMRRDRFGF

-178 AQSYLDRYL
+178 AEGYLNRYIG
-187 AMMEN
+187 MMED
-192 LSDRAKNWEIVEQID
+192 LSNKAKNWSVVDQID
-207 RSSGEDLKRVQVSVK
+207 KANGESLNRVQVSVK
-222 LSALYSQFDPL
+222 LSAFYSQFDPL
-233 APIETTA
+233 DPVKTTE
-240 KVSEPARVLLRK
+240 KVSEPARILLRK
-252 AKELGCGIHFD
+252 AQELDCGIHFD

-278 QVLTEPEFID
+278 QVLAEPEFCD

-300 RDSERDLHELIEW
+300 RDSEQDLRELVEW
-313 AKERGRPITV
+313 AKERGQPVTV

-334 TIRAHQQGWAVPV
+334 TIRSYQQGWALPV
-347 FFDKVSTDANYERLI
+347 FSDKVSTDANYERLI

-399 SFEVQCLYG
+399 AFEVQCLYG
-408 MGDRFTKAIADM
+408 MGDKFAKAIAEM
-420 GYRVRVYCP
+420 GYRVRIYCP

-453 LRMSNESRELA
+453 LRISSSESRSIN
-464 ELVAAPVMTDRDRT
+464 ELVAAPVITDRDRN
-478 YTSAPATTSFDGF
+478 YDGTPPRNTF
-491 VRETLPCKGRASS
+491 E
-504 GFVNAS
+504 GFVNSS
-510 DLDYAIASDRDAAHT
+510 DLDYAITSDRQASQT
-525 ALEQVRD
+525 ALQKVRD
-532 RFGEIYLPIIDGRT
+532 QLGQTYLPIINGQP
-546 VATENYIESVNPAN
+546 VQTENYVESVNPAN
-560 STQVVGKIGLASIE
+560 SSQVVGKIGLASIE
-574 QADAAVKSAKSAFTS
+574 QADEAVKFAKATFASWKKLSAK
-589 WKQLSAQRRGDI
+589 QRGDI
-601 LRQAADLMESQRAE
+601 LRKAADIMEAQREE
-615 LAAWITW
+615 LTAWICW
-622 EVAKPIRESD
+622 EVAKPIREGD
-632 AEVSEAIDFCR
+632 GEVSEAIDFCR

-649 ERLESGVQRNLPGE
+649 ERLESGVQRNIPGE

-680 WNFPLAIAMGMSVAA
+680 WNFPFAIALGMSVAA
-695 IAAGNPVILKP
+695 IAAGNTVILKP

-716 IGEILQAAGLPT
+716 IAEVLQAAGLPT
-728 GVFTYLPAKGSTV
+728 GVFTYLPTKGSTV
-741 GAHLVKHPDVHLI
+741 GSHLVKHPDVHLI

-767 AEAAILRPNQKHMK
+767 TEASILRPNQKHMK

-833 DNFLDRLVAATKSLT
+833 DNFLDRLVEATRSLI
-848 VGEAY
+848 VGDAHH
-853 LPDTKLSAVIDAAA
+853 PDTKLSAVIDAAA
-867 QANIQRYIEQGK
+867 QKNIQNYIAKGK
-879 ETAKLALEMPVPD
+879 ETAKLALEMQVPNH
-892 RGFYVSPTIFSE
+892 GFYVSPTIFSE
-904 VAPDSAIAQE
+904 VDPNSAIAQE

-923 IKANNFDEALAIAN
+923 IKATSFSEALAIAN

-949 RTPSHIDRAYREFE
+949 RTPSHIERAYREFE

-1016 QGFAPGIVS
+1016 QGFAPLDGIE

>member
-1 MLNQIQQID
+1 MVIEIQQTDRNLVEVDID
-10 RKLDLDLDISKYE
+10 KYE
-23 SKTQEIAKQILSGTE
+23 SKTQEIASRILGGTDRE
-38 KSSVWAKLS
+38 SIWTKLS
-47 QIKDELRLD
+47 QLKDELRID
-56 DKLMAWTMAN
+56 DKLMAWTMEN

-87 EIARHMQEYLASDA
+87 EIARHMQEYLASDSI
-101 VEVPALRS
+101 EVPALRS

-115 DNPHSIT
+115 DNPNSIT

-128 TLATTVSTLA
+128 TLATAVATLA
-138 KRYICGENLAAAT
+138 KRYICGENLAAASKT
-151 KSIERLRRDRLAF
+151 IERLRRERLAF
-164 TMDLLGEAVISEVE
+164 TLDLLGEAVISETE
-178 AQSYLDRYL
+178 AQAYLDRYL
-187 AMMEN
+187 AIMAD
-192 LSDRAKNWEIVEQID
+192 LTKRAKNWESIAQID
-207 RSSGEDLKRVQVSVK
+207 RAEDLELPRVQVSVK
-222 LSALYSQFDPL
+222 LSALYSQFDPID
-233 APIETTA
+233 PVKTTA
-240 KVSEPARVLLRK
+240 KVSEPARILLRT

-278 QVLTEPEFID
+278 QILSEPEFAA
-288 RTDVGITLQGYL
+288 RTDVGITIQGYL
-300 RDSERDLHELIEW
+300 RDSERDLIDLIAW
-313 AKERGRPITV
+313 AKERDRPITV

-334 TIRAHQQGWAVPV
+334 TIQAHQQGWPVPV
-347 FFDKVSTDANYERLI
+347 FFDKVSTDANYERLV
-362 QILLENHQYLYA
+362 QILLENHQYLSA

-387 IAIVQTLNIPSR
+387 IAIVQTLNIPHR
-399 SFEVQCLYG
+399 AFEVQCLYG
-408 MGDRFTKAIADM
+408 MGDKFTKAIASM

-453 LRMSNESRELA
+453 LRMSSSESRDLA
-464 ELVAAPVMTDRDRT
+464 KLVAAPVMTDRDRH
-478 YTSAPATTSFDGF
+478 YDNAPASNSFEGF
-491 VRETLPCKGRASS
+491 T
-504 GFVNAS
+504 NAS
-510 DLDYAIASDRDAAHT
+510 DRDYAIAIERIAAQT
-525 ALEQVRD
+525 ALNKVLTE
-532 RFGEIYLPIIDGRT
+532 FGKTYLPTIDGRT
-546 VATENYIESVNPAN
+546 IPTTEYIESLNPAN
-560 STQVVGKIGLASIE
+560 SSQVIGKIGLASIE
-574 QADAAVKSAKSAFTS
+574 QADIAIAAAKSAFGT
-589 WKQLSAQRRGDI
+589 WKQLSAKHRGDI
-601 LRQAADLMESQRAE
+601 LRKAADVMETRRAE

-622 EVAKPIRESD
+622 EVAKPMRESD

-643 YYAKEM
+643 YYALEM
-649 ERLESGVQRNLPGE
+649 ERLESGVQRHLPGE

-671 RGVVVVISP
+671 RGVVAVISP

-695 IAAGNPVILKP
+695 IAAGNTVVLKP
-706 AEQSSVIGAK
+706 AEQSAVVGAK
-716 IGEILQAAGLPT
+716 IAEILQAAGLPA
-728 GVFTYLPAKGSTV
+728 GVFNYLPGIGSTV
-741 GAHLVKHPDVHLI
+741 GAHLVEHPDVSLI
-754 AFTGSQQVGCQIV
+754 AFTGSQQVGCQII
-767 AEAAILRPNQKHMK
+767 ASAAILRPGQKHIK

-804 VVGVMNSTFGF
+804 VVGVMKSTFGF

-833 DNFLDRLVAATKSLT
+833 GNFLDRLVAATRSLT
-848 VGEAY
+848 VGAAH
-853 LPDTKLSAVIDAAA
+853 LPDTQLSAVIDADA
-867 QANIQRYIEQGK
+867 QAKIQDYIAKGK

-892 RGFYVSPTIFSE
+892 VGFYVSPTIFGDVE
-904 VAPDSAIAQE
+904 PHSAIAQE

-923 IKANNFDEALAIAN
+923 IKANNFDEALNIAN
-937 GTNFALTGGLYS
+937 DTNFALTGGLYS

-984 GFKLSGIGSKAGGR
+984 GFKLSGVGSKAGGR

-1016 QGFAPGIVS
+1016 QGFAPSVLT

>member
-1 MLNQIQQID
+1 MVNRIQQVSS
-10 RKLDLDLDISKYE
+10 KFVALDLDRYE
-23 SKTQEIAKQILSGTE
+23 SKSQEIAKKILSGTE
-38 KSSVWAKLS
+38 KNSVWAKLS
-47 QIKDELRLD
+47 QLKDELRLD

-66 DGLRVQLFRLIDCL
+66 EGLRVQLFRLIDCL
-80 PALQSKA
+80 PALQSNA

-115 DNPHSIT
+115 DNPNSIA
-122 ATAAAT
+122 ATVSAT
-128 TLATTVSTLA
+128 TLATAVATLA

-151 KSIERLRRDRLAF
+151 KTIERLRREQLAF

-187 AMMEN
+187 TMMEN
-192 LSDRAKNWEIVEQID
+192 LAEKAKDWGTVDRID
-207 RSSGEDLKRVQVSVK
+207 KADGEDLDLVQVSVK
-222 LSALYSQFDPL
+222 LSAFYSQFDPL
-233 APIETTA
+233 APDKTTE
-240 KVSEPARVLLRK
+240 KVSEPARILLRK
-252 AKELGCGIHFD
+252 AKQLGCSIHFD

-288 RTDVGITLQGYL
+288 RTDVGMTLQGYL
-300 RDSERDLHELIEW
+300 RDSERDLYELIEW
-313 AKERGRPITV
+313 AKKRGRPVTV

-387 IAIVQTLNIPSR
+387 IAIVQALNIPSR
-399 SFEVQCLYG
+399 AFEVQCLYG
-408 MGDRFTKAIADM
+408 MGDRFTKAIVDM

-453 LRMSNESRELA
+453 LRISGSESRSLS
-464 ELVAAPVMTDRDRT
+464 ELVAAPVMTDRDLH
-478 YTSAPATTSFDGF
+478 YNGAPASNSFDGF
-491 VRETLPCKGRASS
+491 VNSS
-504 GFVNAS
+504 
-510 DLDYAIASDRDAAHT
+510 DRDYAINSHREAAQI
-525 ALEQVRD
+525 ALEQVFD
-532 RFGEIYLPIIDGRT
+532 QFGKTYLPIIDNRAVLT
-546 VATENYIESVNPAN
+546 DNYIESINPAN
-560 STQVVGKIGLASIE
+560 SSQVVGKIGLASIE
-574 QADAAVKSAKSAFTS
+574 QAEAAVKSAKSAFTS
-589 WKQLSAQRRGDI
+589 WKQLSAQHRGNI
-601 LRQAADLMESQRAE
+601 LRKAADLMESQRAE

-622 EVAKPIRESD
+622 EVAKPIWESD
-632 AEVSEAIDFCR
+632 GEVSEAIDFCR

-649 ERLESGVQRNLPGE
+649 ERLASGVQRNLSGE

-716 IGEILQAAGLPT
+716 IAEILQAAGLPP
-728 GVFTYLPAKGSTV
+728 GVFTYLPAQGSTV

-781 RVIAEMGGKNGIII
+781 RVIAEMGGKNGIIV

-833 DNFLDRLVAATKSLT
+833 DRFLDRLVAATRSLT
-848 VGEAY
+848 VGAAH
-853 LPDTKLSAVIDAAA
+853 LPDTKFSAVIDADA
-867 QANIQRYIEQGK
+867 QANIQHYIAKGK
-879 ETAKLALEMPVPD
+879 DTATLALEMPVPD
-892 RGFYVSPTIFSE
+892 GGFYVSPTIFSE
-904 VAPDSAIAQE
+904 VDPHSAIAQE

-923 IKANNFDEALAIAN
+923 IKAADFDEALAIAN
-937 GTNFALTGGLYS
+937 DTNFALTGGLYS
-949 RTPSHIDRAYREFE
+949 RTPLHIDRAYREFE

-977 VDRHPFG
+977 VDRQPFG

-1016 QGFAPGIVS
+1016 QGFAPSVLT

>member
-1 MLNQIQQID
+1 MQQVNSQFD
-10 RKLDLDLDISKYE
+10 PNLDLAKYE
-23 SKTQEIAKQILSGTE
+23 SKTQEIARQILGETT
-38 KSSVWAKLS
+38 KSSIWSKLS
-47 QIKDELRLD
+47 QIKDELRFD
-56 DKLMAWTMAN
+56 DKLMAWTMEN
-66 DGLRVQLFRLIDCL
+66 EGLRVQLFRLIDCL

-87 EIARHMQEYLASDA
+87 EIARHMQEYLANDA
-101 VEVPALRS
+101 VEVPAMRS

-115 DNPHSIT
+115 DNPNSLT

-128 TLATTVSTLA
+128 TLSTAIATLA
-138 KRYICGENLAAAT
+138 KRYICGENLPAAT

-178 AQSYLDRYL
+178 AEGYLDRYL
-187 AMMEN
+187 TMMEN
-192 LSDRAKNWEIVEQID
+192 LADRARNWPMLAEID
-207 RSSGEDLKRVQVSVK
+207 RSELGSLDRVQVSVK
-222 LSALYSQFDPL
+222 LSAFYSQFDPL
-233 APIETTA
+233 DPVTTA
-240 KVSEPARVLLRK
+240 QKVSEPVRILLRK
-252 AKELGCGIHFD
+252 AQALGCGIHFD

-278 QVLTEPEFID
+278 QVLMEPEFID
-288 RTDVGITLQGYL
+288 RTNVGLTIQGYL
-300 RDSERDLHELIEW
+300 RDSEADLYDLISW
-313 AKERGRPITV
+313 AKERARPVTV

-334 TIRAHQQGWAVPV
+334 TIRAYQQGWAIPV
-347 FFDKVSTDANYERLI
+347 FSDKVSTDANYERLT
-362 QILLENHQYLYA
+362 QILLEHHQYLHA

-387 IAIVQTLNIPSR
+387 IAIVQTLNIPS
-399 SFEVQCLYG
+399 SAFEVQCLYG
-408 MGDRFTKAIADM
+408 MGDEFAKKIVDL
-420 GYRVRVYCP
+420 GYRVRIYCP

-453 LRMSNESRELA
+453 LRMSSSESRSIS
-464 ELVAAPVMTDRDRT
+464 ELVAAPVMTDRDRLDNGT
-478 YTSAPATTSFDGF
+478 PATTSFEGF
-491 VRETLPCKGRASS
+491 I
-504 GFVNAS
+504 N
-510 DLDYAIASDRDAAHT
+510 ASDRDYAIDRYRETAQT
-525 ALEQVRD
+525 ALQSVRD
-532 RFGEIYLPIIDGRT
+532 RLGKTYLPIIDDRPIQT
-546 VATENYIESVNPAN
+546 TDYIESVNPAN

-574 QADAAVKSAKSAFTS
+574 QAEAAIKSAKNAFSS
-589 WKQLSAQRRGDI
+589 WKQLSARHRGDI
-601 LRQAADLMESQRAE
+601 LRKAADLMEAQRDE
-615 LAAWITW
+615 LTAWITW
-622 EVAKPIRESD
+622 EVAKPIREGD

-643 YYAKEM
+643 YYAREM

-680 WNFPLAIAMGMSVAA
+680 WNFPLAIALGMSVAA
-695 IAAGNPVILKP
+695 IAAGNTVILKP

-716 IGEILQAAGLPT
+716 IAEILHAAGLPP
-728 GVFTYLPAKGSTV
+728 GVFAYLPAKGSTV

-767 AEAAILRPNQKHMK
+767 AEASILRPKQKHMK

-833 DNFLDRLVAATKSLT
+833 DNFLDRLVAATRSLK
-848 VGEAY
+848 VGAAHH
-853 LPDTKLSAVIDAAA
+853 PDTKLSAVIDAAA
-867 QANIQRYIEQGK
+867 QANIQRYIEIGK
-879 ETAKLALEMPVPD
+879 ESAKLALSMPVPD
-892 RGFYVSPTIFSE
+892 GGYYVSPTIFSE
-904 VAPDSAIAQE
+904 VDPDSTIAQE

-923 IKANNFDEALAIAN
+923 IKAENFDEALAIAN

-984 GFKLSGIGSKAGGR
+984 GFKLSGVGSKAGGR

-1016 QGFAPGIVS
+1016 QGFAPGDISMS

>member
-1 MLNQIQQID
+1 MLNQIQQ
-10 RKLDLDLDISKYE
+10 LNQNSDLDLDISKYE
-23 SKTQEIAKQILSGTE
+23 SKTQAIADRILSGTE

-87 EIARHMQEYLASDA
+87 EIARHMQEYLASNA

-115 DNPHSIT
+115 DNPNSIT

-151 KSIERLRRDRLAF
+151 KTIERLRRDRLAF

-187 AMMEN
+187 VMMEN
-192 LSDRAKNWEIVEQID
+192 LTDKAKNWETID
-207 RSSGEDLKRVQVSVK
+207 RIDKADGESLTRVQVSVK
-222 LSALYSQFDPL
+222 LSAFYSQFDPID
-233 APIETTA
+233 PITTTQ
-240 KVSEPARVLLRK
+240 KVSEPARILLRK

-278 QVLTEPEFID
+278 QILTEPEFID

-300 RDSERDLHELIEW
+300 RDSERDLRELVEW
-313 AKERGRPITV
+313 AKERGRPVTV

-387 IAIVQTLNIPSR
+387 IAIVQTLDIPSR
-399 SFEVQCLYG
+399 AFEVQCLYG
-408 MGDRFTKAIADM
+408 MGDKFTKAIADM

-453 LRMSNESRELA
+453 LRMSGESRDLA

-478 YTSAPATTSFDGF
+478 YNGAPASTSFDGF
-491 VRETLPCKGRASS
+491 V
-504 GFVNAS
+504 NAS
-510 DLDYAIASDRDAAHT
+510 DRDFAIASDRDVSQAA
-525 ALEQVRD
+525 LDKVFD
-532 RFGEIYLPIIDGRT
+532 RFGEIYLPTIDGQT
-546 VATENYIESVNPAN
+546 VRAENYIESVNPAN
-560 STQVVGKIGLASIE
+560 STQVVGKIGLASLE

-589 WKQLSAQRRGDI
+589 WKQLSAHQRGDI
-601 LRQAADLMESQRAE
+601 LRKAADLMESQRAE

-632 AEVSEAIDFCR
+632 GEVSEAIDFCR

-680 WNFPLAIAMGMSVAA
+680 WNFPFAIALGMSVAA
-695 IAAGNPVILKP
+695 IAAGNTAILKP
-706 AEQSSVIGAK
+706 AEQSSVVGAK
-716 IGEILQAAGLPT
+716 IAEIFQAAGLPA

-833 DNFLDRLVAATKSLT
+833 DNFLDRLVAATRSLT
-848 VGEAY
+848 VGDAH

-867 QANIQRYIEQGK
+867 QANIQRYIEKGK

-892 RGFYVSPTIFSE
+892 RGFYISPTIFSE
-904 VAPDSAIAQE
+904 VDPNSEIAQE

-923 IKANNFDEALAIAN
+923 IKADNFDAALAIAN

-949 RTPSHIDRAYREFE
+949 RTPSHIDRAYQEFE

>member
-1 MLNQIQQID
+1 MLNQIQQ
-10 RKLDLDLDISKYE
+10 LNQNSDLDLDISKYE
-23 SKTQEIAKQILSGTE
+23 SKTQAIADRILSGTE
-38 KSSVWAKLS
+38 KSSIWAKLS

-87 EIARHMQEYLASDA
+87 EIARHMQEYLASNA

-115 DNPHSIT
+115 DNPHSIA

-151 KSIERLRRDRLAF
+151 KTIERLRRDRLAF

-187 AMMEN
+187 VMMEN
-192 LSDRAKNWEIVEQID
+192 LTDKAKNWETID
-207 RSSGEDLKRVQVSVK
+207 RIDKADSESLNRVQVSVK
-222 LSALYSQFDPL
+222 LSAFYSQFDPID
-233 APIETTA
+233 PITTTQ
-240 KVSEPARVLLRK
+240 KVSEPARILLRK
-252 AKELGCGIHFD
+252 ARELGCGIHFD

-300 RDSERDLHELIEW
+300 RDSERDLRELVEW
-313 AKERGRPITV
+313 AKERGRPVTV

-387 IAIVQTLNIPSR
+387 IAIVQTLDIPSR
-399 SFEVQCLYG
+399 AFEVQCLYG
-408 MGDRFTKAIADM
+408 MGDKFTKAIADM

-453 LRMSNESRELA
+453 LRISGESRNLA

-478 YTSAPATTSFDGF
+478 YNGAPASTSFDGF
-491 VRETLPCKGRASS
+491 V
-504 GFVNAS
+504 NAS
-510 DLDYAIASDRDAAHT
+510 DRDFAIASDRDVSQA
-525 ALEQVRD
+525 ALEKVRN
-532 RFGEIYLPIIDGRT
+532 RFGEIYLPIIDGQT
-546 VATENYIESVNPAN
+546 VETENYIESVNPAN
-560 STQVVGKIGLASIE
+560 STQVVGKIGLASLE

-589 WKQLSAQRRGDI
+589 WKQLSAHQRGDI
-601 LRQAADLMESQRAE
+601 LRKAADLMESQRAE

-632 AEVSEAIDFCR
+632 GEVSEAIDFCR

-680 WNFPLAIAMGMSVAA
+680 WNFPFAIALGMSAAA
-695 IAAGNPVILKP
+695 IAAGNTAILKP
-706 AEQSSVIGAK
+706 AEQSSVVGAK
-716 IGEILQAAGLPT
+716 IAEIFQSAGLPP

-767 AEAAILRPNQKHMK
+767 AEAAILHPNQKHMK

-833 DNFLDRLVAATKSLT
+833 DNFLDRLVAATRSLT
-848 VGEAY
+848 VGDAH

-867 QANIQRYIEQGK
+867 QANIQRYITIGK

-904 VAPDSAIAQE
+904 VDPASEIAQE

-923 IKANNFDEALAIAN
+923 IKADNFDEALAIAN

-984 GFKLSGIGSKAGGR
+984 GFKLSGVGSKAGGR
-998 DYLLQFLEPRS
+998 DYLLQFLDPRS

>member
-1 MLNQIQQID
+1 MGKKQVVSQAQQTN
-10 RKLDLDLDISKYE
+10 LVSDLDTLKYE
-23 SKTQEIAKQILSGTE
+23 AKTQEIAKKILSGTE
-38 KSSVWAKLS
+38 KGSLWAKLS
-47 QIKDELRLD
+47 QLKDELRLD
-56 DKLMAWTMAN
+56 DKLMAWTMEN
-66 DGLRVQLFRLIDCL
+66 EGLRVQLFRLIDCL
-80 PALQSKA
+80 PALQSKS
-87 EIARHMQEYLASDA
+87 EIASHMHEYLASNA
-101 VEVPALRS
+101 VDVPALRG

-115 DNPHSIT
+115 DNPNSLT

-128 TLATTVSTLA
+128 ALSTSVATLA
-138 KRYICGENLAAAT
+138 KRYICGENLSEAT
-151 KSIERLRRDRLAF
+151 KSIEKLRRDRFAF

-178 AQSYLDRYL
+178 AEGYLNRYI
-187 AMMEN
+187 AMMED
-192 LSDRAKNWEIVEQID
+192 LSGKAKAWGLIDQID
-207 RSSGEDLKRVQVSVK
+207 KADGEELKRVQVSVK
-222 LSALYSQFDPL
+222 LSAFYSQFDPL
-233 APIETTA
+233 DPVKTTE
-240 KVSEPARVLLRK
+240 KVSEPARILLRK

-278 QVLTEPEFID
+278 QVLTEPEFCD

-300 RDSERDLHELIEW
+300 RDSEQDLRALVEW
-313 AKERGRPITV
+313 AKERGKPVTV

-334 TIRAHQQGWAVPV
+334 TIRSYQQGWAIPV
-347 FFDKVSTDANYERLI
+347 FSDKISTDANYERMI
-362 QILLENHQYLYA
+362 QILLENYQYLYA

-387 IAIVQTLNIPSR
+387 IAIVQALNIPSR
-399 SFEVQCLYG
+399 AFEVQCLYG
-408 MGDRFTKAIADM
+408 MGDKFAKAIADM

-429 FGELIPG
+429 FGDLIPG

-453 LRMSNESRELA
+453 LRISSEGSAVEKLIANPTMTERDANYQNT
-464 ELVAAPVMTDRDRT
+464 PVQNC
-478 YTSAPATTSFDGF
+478 FDGF
-491 VRETLPCKGRASS
+491 VNSS
-504 GFVNAS
+504 
-510 DLDYAIASDRDAAHT
+510 DRDYAITKEREAAQA
-525 ALEQVRD
+525 ALEKVRNQ
-532 RFGEIYLPIIDGRT
+532 FGKVYLPIVNGQSVQT
-546 VATENYIESVNPAN
+546 VDYLESVNPAN
-560 STQVVGKIGLASIE
+560 SSQIVGKIGLASIE
-574 QADAAVKSAKSAFTS
+574 QADLAVQVAKDAFPAWKSLSAK
-589 WKQLSAQRRGDI
+589 QRGDL
-601 LRQAADLMESQRAE
+601 LRKAADIMEERREE
-615 LAAWITW
+615 LTAWICW
-622 EVAKPIRESD
+622 EVAKPIREGD

-649 ERLESGVQRNLPGE
+649 ERLEKGEQRNIPGE

-680 WNFPLAIAMGMSVAA
+680 WNFPFAIALGMSIAA
-695 IAAGNPVILKP
+695 IAAGNTVILKP

-716 IGEILQAAGLPT
+716 IAEVLKAAGLPN
-728 GVFTYLPAKGSTV
+728 GVFNYLPAIGSTV

-767 AEAAILRPNQKHMK
+767 TEASILRPKQKHMK

-804 VVGVMNSTFGF
+804 VVGVMNSAFGF

-833 DNFLDRLVAATKSLT
+833 DNFMERLVEATRSLI
-848 VGEAY
+848 VGEAHF
-853 LPDTKLSAVIDAAA
+853 PNTKLSAVIDAEA
-867 QANIQRYIEQGK
+867 QANILKYIAKGK
-879 ETAKLALEMPVPD
+879 ETAKLTYEGEVPNH
-892 RGFYVSPTIFSE
+892 GYYVSPTIFGD
-904 VAPDSAIAQE
+904 VDPNSAIAQE

-923 IKANNFDEALAIAN
+923 IKANSFDDALAIAN
-937 GTNFALTGGLYS
+937 DTNYALTGGLYS
-949 RTPSHIDRAYREFE
+949 RTPSHIERAYREFE

-1016 QGFAPGIVS
+1016 QGFAPLDGIE